1 MFAMSPIGHN
11 HLPVCSAAPAAAAKT
26 RALQKIKPAS
36 DLHTDVGENPYRG
49 PHAFQDQRKNS
60 LCRFTTDRAVPFRYG
75 MEAPRISAGFAAQ
88 MLGQMMPD
96 PERRNSGALAAYEEL
111 PATALLCDRRL

>member
-1 MFAMSPIGHN
+1 MNPIGH
-11 HLPVCSAAPAAAAKT
+11 HPSPASSAAPAAAAKA

-36 DLHTDVGENPYRG
+36 DLHTEVGENPNRG
-49 PHAFQDQRKNS
+49 PRFFQDQRRKN

-75 MEAPRISAGFAAQ
+75 MEAPRLSAGFAAQ